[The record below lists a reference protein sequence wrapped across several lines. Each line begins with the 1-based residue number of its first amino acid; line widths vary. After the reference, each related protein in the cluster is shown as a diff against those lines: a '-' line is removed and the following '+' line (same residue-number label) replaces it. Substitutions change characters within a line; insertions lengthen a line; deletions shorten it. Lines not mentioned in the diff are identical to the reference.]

1 MSTIPPSLSQML
13 LGRAA
18 TPAAAQKPATDTAA
32 RFNDA
37 LSAQKAFFRQ
47 ATGQAASVDQPAPK
61 PAGVTPATFK
71 ATEIAQGTK
80 PEDLRMLRPGS
91 LLNIRI

>member
-18 TPAAAQKPATDTAA
+18 TPAAAQKPAADTAA

-47 ATGQAASVDQPAPK
+47 ATGQTSVDQPAPK

-71 ATEIAQGTK
+71 AAEIAQGTK
-80 PEDLRMLRPGS
+80 PEELRMLRPGS